1 MALSNT
7 AIINAKPNLMISN
20 PNTIASHG
28 NSIGNIDA
36 STLFYLRQKGLN
48 KDQAIALIITS
59 LKNQF
64 FDMHGTT
71 KKLDFAENNYIFNFH
86 FIDK

>member
-1 MALSNT
+1 LALSNT

-48 KDQAIALIITS
+48 KDQAIAIIITS

-64 FDMHGTT
+64 FEI
-71 KKLDFAENNYIFNFH
+71 FSNNFNTSIFM
-86 FIDK
+86 KWTQS